1 MTDTMLVGARDLE
14 ERNLCRIG
22 AYGWR
27 YTGADVVY
35 EQGTTIIGGPLLALT
50 TGLVSAADNARRRRV
65 AEMQAAPRWRPLGW
79 LDIIATSRRLLVLH
93 QAAWWS
99 VWYSA
104 VTNASHDGDSA
115 LALHFHDDAPYC
127 LLGRDVPLLAR
138 SLTMPSDFGAFPQSS
153 SRFKGVHRLPD

>member
-1 MTDTMLVGARDLE
+1 MTDTMVVDAHDLE

-27 YTGADVVY
+27 YAGADVVY
-35 EQGTTIIGGPLLALT
+35 EQRTTIIGGPLLALT
-50 TGLVSAADNARRRRV
+50 TGLLSASDNARRRRI
-65 AEMQAAPRWRPLGW
+65 AELEAAPRWQPIGW
-79 LDIIATSRRLLVLH
+79 LNIIATSRRLLVLH

-104 VTNASHDGDSA
+104 VTHASHDGASA

-127 LLGRDVPLLAR
+127 LVGRDVPLLVR
-138 SLTMPSDFGAFPQSS
+138 SITMSS
-153 SRFKGVHRLPD
+153 ALGSFIDSCWRSEGHHRLPD